1 MNRIK
6 DVNRIFLGTVLLSII
21 GSLFVSLLLF
31 VDQTYLLS
39 LLVSQLLMIMPAAVY
54 MIRWKIPVKE
64 WIPYH
69 KISLPKILL
78 LAGFFL
84 ASVPVLNLIQSISL
98 LFSHQV
104 INQTMTKII
113 TAWPLPVSILCIA
126 VIPAF
131 LEEGIYRGVFFSEY
145 RKTGLLSGALF
156 SGFVFGLLHFNMN
169 QFLYAFYMGVWFAL
183 LVDVCDSLL
192 ASVLLHFFINLSS
205 VISAYQAGTAQ
216 VAIEKTEIMAK
227 LPDMALSGG
236 VGFLICI
243 MTYSLLRLW
252 KKKEKKEPEKG
263 REVSAREVLTPS
275 FAVAVILCAFLMIS
289 NEMT

>member
-6 DVNRIFLGTVLLSII
+6 DVNRIFLGTVLLSVI

-39 LLVSQLLMIMPAAVY
+39 LLASQLLMVFPAAVY
-54 MIRWKIPVKE
+54 MMRWNIPVKE
-64 WIPYH
+64 WIVFR
-69 KISLPKILL
+69 KISFPKILM

-84 ASVPVLNLIQSISL
+84 ASIPVLNLIQSVSL
-98 LFSHQV
+98 LFFHQV

-113 TAWPLPVSILCIA
+113 SQWPLPVSIICIA

-131 LEEGIYRGVFFSEY
+131 FEESIYRGVFFLEY
-145 RKTGLLSGALF
+145 RKMGLFFGAFCSGM
-156 SGFVFGLLHFNMN
+156 VFGLLHFNLN

-192 ASVLLHFFINLSS
+192 ASVLLHFAINLSS
-205 VISAYQAGTAQ
+205 VVSAYQAGTAR
-216 VAIEKTEIMAK
+216 VTVEKSALIAK
-227 LPDMALSGG
+227 LPGMTLAAGIG
-236 VGFLICI
+236 LII
-243 MTYSLLRLW
+243 SIGIYAVLRLW
-252 KKKEKKEPEKG
+252 KKEQKKDRVLP
-263 REVSAREVLTPS
+263 AREMVTPS
-275 FAVAVILCAFLMIS
+275 FVAAVLICVALMIS